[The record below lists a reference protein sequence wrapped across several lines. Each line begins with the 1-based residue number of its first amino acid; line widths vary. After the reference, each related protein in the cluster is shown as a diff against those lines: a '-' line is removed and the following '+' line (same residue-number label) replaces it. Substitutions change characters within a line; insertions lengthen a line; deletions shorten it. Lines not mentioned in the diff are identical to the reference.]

1 MTTLED
7 FEKWFADS
15 YGIDI
20 SIDRAGEGYIYDQI
34 NDKWIGYQA
43 CAAHYEAKI
52 ALYEAVRLYDEAPDD
67 AYFEPPHPIFQLA
80 QERDNYADQVRNL
93 IALIAEKDK
102 ALQFYAN
109 YDHMTKIKPWHESD
123 NAAEE
128 RKKSGF
134 VHVTTCND
142 DDEIWVEN
150 GTAAEKA
157 ISITHDSVRLVE
169 VGSYSMNGTVSGVRK
184 EPQMGTKLY
193 TIVKGEAG

>member
-1 MTTLED
+1 MTTRED
-7 FEKWFADS
+7 FEKWFSDS

-102 ALQFYAN
+102 ALKCVKAQLI
-109 YDHMTKIKPWHESD
+109 DGKIFTAQLHQRPYWRYEV
-123 NAAEE
+123 EE
-128 RKKSGF
+128 ALSL
-134 VHVTTCND
+134 
-142 DDEIWVEN
+142 
-150 GTAAEKA
+150 
-157 ISITHDSVRLVE
+157 THDSVKLKEVSTVNSVAKGDESWLVVSDTLQE
-169 VGSYSMNGTVSGVRK
+169 PVGIDR
-184 EPQMGTKLY
+184 GTKLY